1 MAGLDR
7 FSMWIYGSIEYIKE
21 DEEGYACNVEQQ
33 VFAIVRV
40 VYGCQF
46 GVRCNE
52 QRGGGED
59 AVYFKKCDRFGAAV
73 GHEQRV
79 LAVAR

>member
-1 MAGLDR
+1 
-7 FSMWIYGSIEYIKE
+7 MWIYNSIEYVKE
-21 DEEGYACNVEQQ
+21 DEEGYARNVEQQ

-46 GVRCNE
+46 GIRRNE

-59 AVYFKKCDRFGAAV
+59 AVYF
-73 GHEQRV
+73 
-79 LAVAR
+79 